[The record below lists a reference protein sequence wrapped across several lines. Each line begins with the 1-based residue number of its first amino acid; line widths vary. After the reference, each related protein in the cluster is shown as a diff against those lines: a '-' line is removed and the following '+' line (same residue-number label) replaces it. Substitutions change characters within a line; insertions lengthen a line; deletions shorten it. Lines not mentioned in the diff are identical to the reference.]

1 MNKFYSDN
9 EDLCGDIQAMWLNF
23 INGETDP
30 DKLQELADEYME
42 LLKGCITDDHGQLV
56 K

>member
-1 MNKFYSDN
+1 MDKFYSDN
-9 EDLCGDIQAMWLNF
+9 EDLCGEIQVTWLNF

-30 DKLQELADEYME
+30 DKLQVLADEYIE
-42 LLKGCITDDHGQLV
+42 LLKGCITNDLGQLV